1 MRKIY
6 IDDQELKRLSLK
18 MCRDIE
24 RSGWQ
29 PQRIVGIGR
38 GGLTPAVLI
47 SHWFGVPMVS
57 LDVSLRDGG
66 GQESNTWL
74 PEDALSGTRTLVV
87 DDINDSGATFT
98 WIRNDWQQSINGLLE
113 KATFPWHTTVRF
125 ASVVH
130 NLASQEISD
139 YSGMEINKA
148 EDPSWISYPWEE
160 WWIKA

>member
-6 IDDQELKRLSLK
+6 IDDQELKRLTLK

-66 GQESNTWL
+66 ATESNCWL
-74 PEDALSGTRTLVV
+74 PEDALSGLNTLIV
-87 DDINDSGATFT
+87 DDINDSGATFA
-98 WIRNDWQQSINGLLE
+98 WIRTDWELSVSGVLTHC
-113 KATFPWHTTVRF
+113 AFPWHSTVRF
-125 ASVVH
+125 ASVVN

-148 EDPSWISYPWEE
+148 EDPRWVVFPWEE
-160 WWIKA
+160 WWTRA